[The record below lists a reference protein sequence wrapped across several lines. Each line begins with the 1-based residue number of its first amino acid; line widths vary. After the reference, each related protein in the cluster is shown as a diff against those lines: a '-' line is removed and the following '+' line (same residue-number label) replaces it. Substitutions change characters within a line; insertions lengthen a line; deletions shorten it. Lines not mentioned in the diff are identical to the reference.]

1 MCSFHCHAERTIV
14 ILSVSEESVYDLN
27 MNVNKEL
34 NTAWE
39 FVEKTGK
46 SVFLTGKAGTGK
58 TTFLHEVVESS
69 SKRVVVVAPT
79 GIAAINAGGVT
90 IHSFFQL
97 PLHPYIPGMKMES
110 KFAFSKEKRSIIKT
124 IDVLI
129 IDEIS
134 MVRSDLL
141 DAVDSVLRRFR
152 DRNKPFGGV
161 QLLMIG
167 DLQQLTPVV
176 TEEEAE
182 LLSHYYTT
190 PYFFGSHALEKTDYV
205 TIELK
210 QIYRQQDERF
220 VSILN
225 EIRSGRP
232 SRQAINILNERYIP
246 SFIPDSEDGYIR
258 LTTHNNTANT
268 YNEEQLDLLDEQLY
282 RFDAEISGNFPEYSY
297 PTEVQL
303 DLKKGAQVMFVKND
317 PSSEKRYYN
326 GKVGHVVEIVDDI
339 VLVQCTGDDEP
350 VAVEQLEWENS
361 KYVINEQT
369 QEMETAVQGV
379 FRQYPLRLA
388 WAITIHKS
396 QGLTFDKAIIDAA
409 ASFASGQ
416 VYVALSRCRTLEG
429 MVLATPLRQ
438 SAVMTDLRVED
449 YIEIQ
454 ERAAAESFARLDA
467 IKKEYFS
474 QLLGDMFD
482 FRNLAYLQK
491 RMLGICSDFPS
502 GTFVGLSQKHNDILN
517 ALNEKVVPVG
527 LKWQRVIAGK
537 SFEELSSEEFAVRI
551 QKGCEYFLSE
561 LENAYGNFLDKM
573 KDLKAENKELLRRY
587 NNIWNDLHLELGT
600 QRLLLKTMSA
610 VRFSTESFLRE
621 RQKAVYEA
629 SGFVPEELKTRPA
642 RKSKAAKPEKPKKE
656 DTKLTTFKLYKQ
668 GLSIDKIAKERDL
681 HKRTIH
687 SHLAHFVAKGMLP
700 VEDFV
705 PEAKCDT
712 IRTVISETGTLKGL
726 AHIKQSCPDDI
737 SYEDIIMVIAAMEQ
751 DA

>member
-1 MCSFHCHAERTIV
+1 
-14 ILSVSEESVYDLN
+14 
-27 MNVNKEL
+27 MNANNEL
-34 NTAWE
+34 KTAWE

-58 TTFLHEVVESS
+58 TTFLREVVESS

-97 PLHPYIPGMKMES
+97 PLHPYIPGVKVES

-124 IDVLI
+124 IDILI

-176 TEEEAE
+176 TDEEAE
-182 LLSHYYTT
+182 LLGHYYTT
-190 PYFFGSHALEKTDYV
+190 PYFFGSHALAKTDYV

-210 QIYRQQDERF
+210 QIYRQQDEYF

-225 EIRSGRP
+225 EVRSGRP
-232 SRQAINILNERYIP
+232 SRQAINALNER
-246 SFIPDSEDGYIR
+246 FMPDFAPDPEEGYIR
-258 LTTHNNTANT
+258 LTTHNNTANA
-268 YNEEQLDLLDEQLY
+268 YNEQQLEQLDEHLY
-282 RFDAEISGNFPEYSY
+282 KFDADISGNFPEYSY

-303 DLKKGAQVMFVKND
+303 ELKKGAQVMFVKND

-326 GKVGHVVEIVDDI
+326 GKIGHVVEIVDDI
-339 VLVQCTGDDEP
+339 ILVHCPGDDEP

-369 QEMETAVQGV
+369 QEMETEVQGI
-379 FRQYPLRLA
+379 FRQFPLRLA

-449 YIEIQ
+449 YIELQ
-454 ERAAAESFARLDA
+454 EKAAAESLARLDA

-474 QLLGDMFD
+474 QLLVDMFD
-482 FRNLAYLQK
+482 FSNLAYLQK
-491 RMLGICSDFPS
+491 RMLGVCSEFPS

-517 ALNEKVVPVG
+517 ALGEKVVPVG

-537 SFEELSSEEFAVRI
+537 SFVEISSEEFAGRV
-551 QKGCEYFLSE
+551 QKGCEYFLNE
-561 LENAYGNFLDKM
+561 FETAYGDFLDKM
-573 KDLKAENKELLRRY
+573 KDLKAENKELLKRY
-587 NNIWNDLHLELGT
+587 NNIWNDLHLELGI
-600 QRLLLKTMSA
+600 QKRLLKAMSS
-610 VRFSTESFLRE
+610 VRFSTETFLRE

-629 SGFVPEELKTRPA
+629 SGFIPEELKTKSS
-642 RKSKAAKPEKPKKE
+642 RKSKVVKPEKPKKE

-705 PEAKCDT
+705 SASKCET
-712 IRTVISETGTLKGL
+712 IRSVISETGTLKGL
-726 AHIKQSCPDDI
+726 AHIKQSCPEHI
-737 SYEDIIMVIAAMEQ
+737 TYEDIIMVIAAIEA
-751 DA
+751 D

>member
-1 MCSFHCHAERTIV
+1 MME
-14 ILSVSEESVYDLN
+14 N
-27 MNVNKEL
+27 NEL
-34 NTAWE
+34 KAAWD
-39 FVEKTGK
+39 FVEKTGR

-58 TTFLHEVVESS
+58 TTFLRDVVRSS

-97 PLHPYIPGMKMES
+97 PLHPFIPGVKMES
-110 KFAFSKEKRSIIKT
+110 KFAFSKEKRSIIRT

-152 DRNKPFGGV
+152 DRTKPFGGV

-176 TEEEAE
+176 TDEEAS
-182 LLSHYYTT
+182 LLSQYYGT
-190 PYFFGSHALEKTDYV
+190 PYFFGSHALEKIDYV

-210 QIYRQQDERF
+210 KVYRQQDEAF
-220 VSILN
+220 ISILN
-225 EIRSGRP
+225 AVRSGRP
-232 SRQAINILNERYIP
+232 SADVMRQLNARYIP
-246 SFIPDSEDGYIR
+246 DFTPDPEEGYIR
-258 LTTHNNTANT
+258 LATHNNTANS
-268 YNEEQLDLLDEQLY
+268 YNDQQLEQLEGPLHSFQ
-282 RFDAEISGNFPEYSY
+282 AEINGTFPEYSY
-297 PTEVQL
+297 PTELQL
-303 DLKKGAQVMFVKND
+303 DLKEGAQVMFVKND

-326 GKVGHVVEIVDDI
+326 GKIGHVVEFLEDMI
-339 VLVQCTGDDEP
+339 LVKCPDDEELIP
-350 VAVEQLEWENS
+350 VEPLEWENS

-369 QEMETAVQGV
+369 QEMETQVQGV
-379 FRQYPLRLA
+379 FKQYPLRLA

-454 ERAAAESFARLDA
+454 EKEAAESLSRLEA
-467 IKKEYFS
+467 IKEEYFS

-482 FRNLAYLQK
+482 FRNLAYEQK
-491 RMLGICSDFPS
+491 RMMGVCRDFPS
-502 GTFVGLSQKHNDILN
+502 GSVVGLAQKHNDILA

-527 LKWQRVIAGK
+527 LKWIRIISGK
-537 SFEELSSEEFAVRI
+537 PYEELCSDEFSERVK
-551 QKGCEYFLSE
+551 KGCVYFLTE
-561 LENAYGNFLDKM
+561 LETAYGDFLDKM
-573 KDLKAENKELLRRY
+573 KTLKVENKELLKRY
-587 NNIWNDLHLELGT
+587 NNIWNDLHLEVQT
-600 QRLLLKTMSA
+600 QKLLLRTMSE
-610 VRFSTESFLRE
+610 VRFSTETFLRA

-629 SGFVPEELKTRPA
+629 SGFVPEELKTPS
-642 RKSKAAKPEKPKKE
+642 RKSASKKSSAKVEKPPKE
-656 DTKLTTFKLYKQ
+656 DTRFTTFKLYKQ
-668 GLSIDKIAKERDL
+668 GLSVKEIAKQRDL
-681 HKRTIH
+681 HQRTINNH
-687 SHLAHFVAKGMLP
+687 IAHYVAKGMIP
-700 VEDFV
+700 VEEFV
-705 PEAKCDT
+705 PQSKIET
-712 IRTVISETGTLKGL
+712 ITQVVSETGTLNGL
-726 AHIKQSCPDDI
+726 SAIKKACPEDI
-737 SYEDIIMVIAAMEQ
+737 SYEEIILVLASLETS
-751 DA
+751 DSSTSL